1 MSRLNGRRGLLPDGI
16 MARTMGEHEASG
28 PEQESGQPP
37 LSPRPQGEAR
47 AWVEWHG
54 SRHYA
59 EADEYAREVIRA
71 AFAAGFEAGWR
82 QRGRLEPPP
91 EQGR

>member
-1 MSRLNGRRGLLPDGI
+1 
-16 MARTMGEHEASG
+16 
-28 PEQESGQPP
+28 
-37 LSPRPQGEAR
+37 
-47 AWVEWHG
+47 
-54 SRHYA
+54 
-59 EADEYAREVIRA
+59 VIRA